1 MKPDVPPQP
10 PQLSSYAQVV
20 NEATS
25 AHTIPLTLVPELPRY
40 GSNLRQRVDDPH
52 AWPCL
57 PFDPA
62 KTDSVRALHAKYAQ
76 LTRASEDLARRV
88 ASGEEFDTP
97 QGAYPSERA
106 RPRFFL
112 PLTLFGHIASA
123 LSLAEHLLE
132 RANYP
137 EAVGQLRIAEVLLR
151 LAFTYDHT
159 DHEAAARVEEAQTEE
174 VPAKTDAAF

>member
-1 MKPDVPPQP
+1 MNQATPA
-10 PQLSSYAQVV
+10 L
-20 NEATS
+20 TS
-25 AHTIPLTLVPELPRY
+25 AQTVPSVLVPELPRY
-40 GSNLRQRVDDPH
+40 GSNLRLRVDDPH

-57 PFDPA
+57 PFDPT

-76 LTRASEDLARRV
+76 LERASEDLARRV

-97 QGAYPSERA
+97 QGAYPFERA

-112 PLTLFGHIASA
+112 PLTLFGHIAGA
-123 LSLAEHLLE
+123 LSLTEHLLG
-132 RANYP
+132 RASYP

-159 DHEAAARVEEAQTEE
+159 DHEAAARVEGAL
-174 VPAKTDAAF
+174 AKTGTAT